1 MSSGMDSAADQ
12 EAGRPTYTV
21 GEVARLAGVTVR
33 TLHHYDEIGLLPP
46 SGRAANGYR
55 TYTDVDVAR
64 LQRVLGWR
72 ELGFDLEQVAALV
85 STDGSPGA
93 ATDQLRRQHE
103 LLLSRIHR
111 LQAVAATVAKTLEA
125 HEMGINL
132 TPEEMLEVFGDHD
145 PTQHAA
151 EAEQRWGDTD
161 AFRESQRRASAYT
174 KDDWLRIKHEGEHL
188 NEAFA
193 ATFRAGRPV
202 DSPEAA
208 RVATEH
214 RAHISRWF
222 YEVSPQM
229 HAGLAQMYVDD
240 PRFAATYDDVEPGL
254 ARYVREAIL
263 ALYPSEST
271 ESHGSSGS

>member
-1 MSSGMDSAADQ
+1 MSSAGTEEAD
-12 EAGRPTYTV
+12 GPRYTV

-55 TYTDVDVAR
+55 TYTAVDLAR

-85 STDGSPGA
+85 ATDGSPGA
-93 ATDQLRRQHE
+93 ATEQLRRQHE

-111 LQAVAATVAKTLEA
+111 LQSVAATVARTLEA

-151 EAEQRWGDTD
+151 EAEERWGDTD
-161 AFRESQRRASAYT
+161 AFRESQQRAATYT
-174 KDDWLRIKHEGEHL
+174 KDDWLRIRHEAEHL
-188 NEAFA
+188 SEAFA
-193 ATFRAGRPV
+193 AAFRAGRPA
-202 DSPEAA
+202 DSSEAA

-214 RAHISRWF
+214 RGHITRWF
-222 YEVSPQM
+222 YDVSPQM
-229 HAGLAQMYVDD
+229 HAGLARMYVDD

-254 ARYVREAIL
+254 ARYVSEAIL
-263 ALYPSEST
+263 ALYPSEPEGST
-271 ESHGSSGS
+271 ESHGPSES